1 MLCVT
6 SARYESGYKIRVELS
21 DGTRGVVDLEE
32 DLWGTVFEPLRDEE
46 LFRRFSV
53 SAEFGT
59 IVWDN
64 GADIAP
70 EHLREKLAGPPPAF
84 AGADGIHVVCS

>member
-1 MLCVT
+1 MMHVT

-21 DGTRGVVDLEE
+21 DGTRGVADLED
-32 DLWGTVFEPLRDEE
+32 DLWGPVFEPLKDKE

-53 SAEFGT
+53 SEEFRT
-59 IVWDN
+59 IVWEN

-70 EHLREKLAGPPPAF
+70 EHLREKLAGSPRERTDAP
-84 AGADGIHVVCS
+84 GVRSK

>member
-6 SARYESGYKIRVELS
+6 SARYESGYRIRVELS

-59 IVWDN
+59 IVWEN

-70 EHLREKLAGPPPAF
+70 EHLREKLAGSPRERIDAR
-84 AGADGIHVVCS
+84 GVQSK

>member
-21 DGTRGVVDLEE
+21 DGTQGVVDLEE
-32 DLWGTVFEPLRDEE
+32 DLWGPVFEPLRDEE

-53 SAEFGT
+53 SAELGT
-59 IVWDN
+59 IVWEN

-70 EHLREKLAGPPPAF
+70 EHLLEKLAGSQRERTDAR
-84 AGADGIHVVCS
+84 GVQSK